1 MIQEYGNRICKGKSQ
16 DQKLELLLDDL
27 KSYGCELILKEKMLW
42 KGNSRPQL
50 EKMMGQLPK
59 ADIVVVWKLDR
70 LGLSLD
76 QIKRVNF
83 LSISAV
89 HF

>member
-1 MIQEYGNRICKGKSQ
+1 M
-16 DQKLELLLDDL
+16 ELQLDDL
-27 KSYGCELILKEKMLW
+27 KSYGLELIFKEKMFW
-42 KGNSRPQL
+42 KGNSRTQL
-50 EKMMGQLPK
+50 EKMTDQLAK

-89 HF
+89 HFWPQL